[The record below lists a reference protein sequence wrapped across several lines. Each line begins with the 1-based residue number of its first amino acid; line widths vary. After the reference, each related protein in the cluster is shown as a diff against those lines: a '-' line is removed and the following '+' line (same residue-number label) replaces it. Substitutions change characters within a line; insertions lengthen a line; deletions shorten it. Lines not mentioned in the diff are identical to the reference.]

1 MFVYV
6 QDSQKKQSAYIHFC
20 VRVKTQQKPTTAFM
34 MVFLKII
41 DFFKKKKYIV
51 GILRIPIYF
60 CPKDSA
66 SLL

>member
-6 QDSQKKQSAYIHFC
+6 QDPQKKQSAYIQFC
-20 VRVKTQQKPTTAFM
+20 VRVKTQQKPTAALM

-41 DFFKKKKYIV
+41 DFFKKKKYI
-51 GILRIPIYF
+51 GILYF

>member
-20 VRVKTQQKPTTAFM
+20 VRVKTQQKPTAALM

-41 DFFKKKKYIV
+41 DFFKKK
-51 GILRIPIYF
+51 IYRYTLLLSKRF
-60 CPKDSA
+60 CFTA
-66 SLL
+66 LEL